1 MWRILKNWVPRI
13 EKVYSYTKIYYT
25 KIDNLIWGVL
35 KNEYVKLKKKVLILK
50 YTEIFTQT
58 DVNAFKWD
66 KLYGIESSKIST

>member
-1 MWRILKNWVPRI
+1 M
-13 EKVYSYTKIYYT
+13 
-25 KIDNLIWGVL
+25 WGVL